1 MKNNQYP
8 INVTDDIDII
18 NNHCHDNYRSQL
30 SNSQNIRNEIQ
41 NTQQKSTEKIDD
53 TISVITD
60 TSFSKTSEGRCNCCG
75 KSGNY

>member
-30 SNSQNIRNEIQ
+30 SNSQNNRNEIQ
-41 NTQQKSTEKIDD
+41 NTQQKSTEKIDQ
-53 TISVITD
+53 
-60 TSFSKTSEGRCNCCG
+60 K
-75 KSGNY
+75 NYGSLTTELSSQYL